1 MNNIFKLFDELL
13 KLPKEYIH
21 YVLVQLMINGKIDF
35 VTINKAY
42 IEYLE
47 TEKDDKALK
56 LADANTCTLSLL
68 TNFNKETKSNHAD
81 IHWALYNLNKSN
93 QFNMKSL
100 NEKFGYDE
108 ENDCKY
114 SFYWREKNEY
124 KQ

>member
-1 MNNIFKLFDELL
+1 MDNIFELFNKLL
-13 KLPKEYIH
+13 KLPKEHIH
-21 YVLVQLMINGKIDF
+21 FALVQLMIQGKIDF
-35 VTINKAY
+35 LTINKAY

-56 LADANTCTLSLL
+56 LADANSCTLSLL
-68 TNFNKETKSNHAD
+68 TNFKEETKSSHAD

-93 QFNMKSL
+93 QFNMKKL

-114 SFYWREKNEY
+114 SLYWREKNEY
-124 KQ
+124 K

>member
-1 MNNIFKLFDELL
+1 MTNTFKLFNELL
-13 KLPKEYIH
+13 KLPREHIN
-21 YVLVQLMINGKIDF
+21 YVLVQLMIRGKIDF
-35 VTINKAY
+35 LTINKAY

-56 LADANTCTLSLL
+56 LADANSCTLSLL
-68 TNFNKETKSNHAD
+68 TNFKEETKQNHAD
-81 IHWALYNLNKSN
+81 IHWALYSLNTSK

-114 SFYWREKNEY
+114 SYYWREKNEY

>member
-1 MNNIFKLFDELL
+1 MDNVFELFNKLL
-13 KLPKEYIH
+13 KLPKEHIH
-21 YVLVQLMINGKIDF
+21 YALVQLMTQGKIDF
-35 VTINKAY
+35 LTINKAY

-47 TEKDDKALK
+47 IEKDDKELK

-68 TNFNKETKSNHAD
+68 ANFKRETKSSHAD

-100 NEKFGYDE
+100 NERFGYDE

-114 SFYWREKNEY
+114 SFYWREKNKY
-124 KQ
+124 K